1 MNRKKSIEMTQMSHF
16 KSHIQLNYA
25 FCIISCKIWLISD
38 LLKAISNGKKWRIIC
53 WYGCFFL
60 SFEFEIVHLF
70 RLAGTHLLMRICWLA
85 FKMDEFPVLF
95 IIIIPTYFGMIV
107 RFFTIYITRC
117 LAISHVWCHF
127 KVGTSIKIRFSYS
140 CKSKLINFTSHDR
153 IHTHTYEQRAK
164 SKSETNKS
172 IQIFARMYAEN
183 DMIL

>member
-1 MNRKKSIEMTQMSHF
+1 MNRKKYRNDSNEPFQMSVYSVELCVLYHF
-16 KSHIQLNYA
+16 VQN
-25 FCIISCKIWLISD
+25 LIDFGSF
-38 LLKAISNGKKWRIIC
+38 KKRFSMKKWQIIC
-53 WYGCFFL
+53 WYGFFFL

-127 KVGTSIKIRFSYS
+127 KVGTSIKIRYSYS